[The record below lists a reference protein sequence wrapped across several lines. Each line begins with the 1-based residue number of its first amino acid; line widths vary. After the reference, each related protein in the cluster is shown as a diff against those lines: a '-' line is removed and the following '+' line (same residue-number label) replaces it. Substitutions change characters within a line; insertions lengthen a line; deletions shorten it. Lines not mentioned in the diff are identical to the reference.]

1 MPNGRIGSSHSA
13 TRDRTQTIHKS
24 LILAYMAGKQMN
36 RVNAEASQ
44 GGPAGA
50 PAFKA
55 RPGDR
60 LMADQ
65 HLTRLAMGHQG
76 KGFKR
81 RRAGEGGLQGLQ
93 DMLIRL
99 NNKGNHSRVEARDQN
114 VQISQTS
121 VNQKQG
127 MAWRQQK

>member
-1 MPNGRIGSSHSA
+1 
-13 TRDRTQTIHKS
+13 
-24 LILAYMAGKQMN
+24 MAGKQMD
-36 RVNAEASQ
+36 RVNAEVSQ

-50 PAFKA
+50 PALKA
-55 RPGDR
+55 RLGDR

-93 DMLIRL
+93 DILIRL

-121 VNQKQG
+121 INQKQG